1 MSDDVLI
8 CIFWEYGGKMC
19 PLKKSLSNTIIP
31 WGSKRKAEEQHIIP
45 GYNVMHRTLWLTAL
59 VICQMTR

>member
-8 CIFWEYGGKMC
+8 CIFWETFLVRGKMSPQKI
-19 PLKKSLSNTIIP
+19 PLEYNHPL
-31 WGSKRKAEEQHIIP
+31 GQQQRKQHIIP